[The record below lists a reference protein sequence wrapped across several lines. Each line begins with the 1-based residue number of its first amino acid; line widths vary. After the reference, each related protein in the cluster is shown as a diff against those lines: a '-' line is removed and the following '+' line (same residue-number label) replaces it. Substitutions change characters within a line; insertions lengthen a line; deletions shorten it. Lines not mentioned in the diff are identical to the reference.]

1 MQLPPRRSERAT
13 VVQLPLNRD
22 EARWKDDADADVVE
36 GLRRGERSAMVQ
48 FYSRNA
54 PRIRRL
60 LFRILGPDSELED
73 TVHDTFVKAL
83 ESIHTL
89 RNVDALKSWLA
100 GVAIMT
106 ARKRIQLRRR
116 RKWLTLMA
124 PEALPEQV
132 HTDSG
137 AEVSEAL
144 KVVARVLQDIPADDR
159 IAVVL
164 RLAERMTMPEAASV
178 AGVSLST
185 FKRRYARGEEA
196 FRRLAGAEPA
206 LSSWFG
212 QESE

>member
-1 MQLPPRRSERAT
+1 VHLPPRRSERAA
-13 VVQLPLNRD
+13 VVQLQLNRE
-22 EARWKDDADADVVE
+22 EARWDEA
-36 GLRRGERSAMVQ
+36 GLVDGLCRGEPSAMVH
-48 FYSRNA
+48 FYSVNA
-54 PRIRRL
+54 PRVRRL

-100 GVAIMT
+100 GVAVMT
-106 ARKRIQLRRR
+106 ARTRIQSRRR

-124 PEALPEQV
+124 PESLPEQA

-137 AEVSEAL
+137 LEVSEAL

-164 RLAERMTMPEAASV
+164 RLAERMTMNEAASV
-178 AGVSLST
+178 VGVSLST
-185 FKRRYARGEEA
+185 FKRRFARGEEA
-196 FRRLAGAEPA
+196 FRRLASAEPA
-206 LSSWFG
+206 LESWFEG
-212 QESE
+212 EPE

>member
-1 MQLPPRRSERAT
+1 
-13 VVQLPLNRD
+13 
-22 EARWKDDADADVVE
+22 
-36 GLRRGERSAMVQ
+36 MVQ
-48 FYSRNA
+48 FYSGNA
-54 PRIRRL
+54 PRVRRL

-100 GVAIMT
+100 GVAVMT
-106 ARKRIQLRRR
+106 ARTRIQSRRR

-124 PEALPEQV
+124 PESLPEQA

-137 AEVSEAL
+137 LEVSEAL

-164 RLAERMTMPEAASV
+164 RLAERMTMNEAASV
-178 AGVSLST
+178 VGVSLST
-185 FKRRYARGEEA
+185 FKRRFARGEEA
-196 FRRLAGAEPA
+196 FRRLASAEPA
-206 LSSWFG
+206 LESWFEG
-212 QESE
+212 EPE